1 MPLPIAVNRIN
12 ILAHRKNLSVRK
24 LHEVLNITRGT
35 IQSWNRASPVVDSL
49 IPIADYLETSLD
61 YLCGRTENPYVA
73 QDFSKL
79 SEYQLNLIMRI
90 VSENYTD
97 NQVTTINEYL
107 DETKQFSNT
116 RKKEVK

>member
-1 MPLPIAVNRIN
+1 MPLPIAVSRIK
-12 ILAHRKNLSVRK
+12 ILAHNKSISVRE
-24 LHEVLNITRGT
+24 LQRALNIPVGT
-35 IQSWNRASPVVDSL
+35 VQNWNHYSPLVDSL